1 MPQKSIFKQSICLG
15 KKAQNYQYS
24 KMCKLKYNEIS
35 FYTFQTSK
43 NQNEA
48 NFHCQQGCTVFT
60 LLVEISTILYNLA
73 TSFETENVYS
83 LDPSILVLYPTEVKI
98 PVHRRY
104 KYVHTYVCVY
114 VRVCVSALFVCT
126 GSLHLHPR
134 KNKKQ
139 KTNQKQTKTH
149 SQRSVICQLKNHW
162 KKP

>member
-24 KMCKLKYNEIS
+24 KRCKLKYNEIS

-83 LDPSILVLYPTEVKI
+83 LDPSVLLLYPTEVKI
-98 PVHRRY
+98 PVH
-104 KYVHTYVCVY
+104 KEIQVCTHICM
-114 VRVCVSALFVCT
+114 RVCTCLCVSTVYLYWLT
-126 GSLHLHPR
+126 TSPPQ
-134 KNKKQ
+134 KK
-139 KTNQKQTKTH
+139 KKKKNQKQTKTH

>member
-24 KMCKLKYNEIS
+24 KRCKLKYNEIS

-83 LDPSILVLYPTEVKI
+83 LDPSVLLLYPTEVKI
-98 PVHRRY
+98 PVH
-104 KYVHTYVCVY
+104 KEIQVCTHICM
-114 VRVCVSALFVCT
+114 RVCTCLCVSTVYLYWLT
-126 GSLHLHPR
+126 TSPPQ
-134 KNKKQ
+134 KK
-139 KTNQKQTKTH
+139 KKKNQKQTKTH